1 MAKYKISNRERIIMR
16 LKKYCIAASL
26 AVLPLASPASAD
38 ECAPNEVDVGNGHV
52 VTTGCADTL
61 RIAAV
66 VFATNNDYL
75 QSNILAAQETAD
87 KLGVDVTIFD
97 GQWDPATTFNHIQN
111 IIASGDYHAIINGPY
126 EGSEFCR
133 YITDVAPSN
142 NILFVAVNSPGC
154 GRITYEGEELW
165 SPGTLAFVGG
175 VQGRGPYR
183 DWLMSIAE
191 ENPGPQRIVTVTG
204 PDTLANT
211 INFNLGLQDV
221 QEAYPDFEVVS
232 MITTDYS
239 VLQAN
244 ERVGPLLQA
253 NNDIT
258 IMISNY
264 SDMTRG
270 AVQAIQQAGRLGDF
284 NIYDFG
290 GSEWAFEAVRRGLI
304 ESTLTMTPYTE
315 YEVAIEAIYDAWQG
329 QEVPRFLPLE
339 STMVT
344 LENID
349 AAAPQ
354 Y

>member
-1 MAKYKISNRERIIMR
+1 MIMS
-16 LKKYCIAASL
+16 LKKYCMAFAL
-26 AVLPLASPASAD
+26 AVIPTTGPALAQ
-38 ECAPNEVDVGNGHV
+38 ECVPHEIDVGNGHV
-52 VTTGCADTL
+52 VTTECESL
-61 RIAAV
+61 RVAAV

-75 QSNILAAQETAD
+75 QSNILAGRETAER
-87 KLGVDVTIFD
+87 LGIELTIFD
-97 GQWDPATTFNHIQN
+97 GQWDPSTTFNHIQN

-142 NILFVAVNSPGC
+142 NMLFVAVNSPGC
-154 GRITYEGEELW
+154 GRITNEGEDLW

-191 ENPGPQRIVTVTG
+191 ANPGPQRVVTVTG

-211 INFNLGLQDV
+211 INFNLGLEDV
-221 QEAYPDFEVVS
+221 QEAYPEFEVVS
-232 MITTDYS
+232 MVTTDYS

-253 NNDIT
+253 NDDIT

-270 AVQAIQQAGRLGDF
+270 AVQAIQQAGRIGDF
-284 NIYDFG
+284 KIYDFG
-290 GSEWAFEAVRRGLI
+290 GSEWAFEAVRRNLI

-315 YEVAIEAIYDAWQG
+315 YEVAVQAIHDAWHG
-329 QEVPRFLPLE
+329 VDVPRVLPLE
-339 STMVT
+339 STLVT
-344 LENID
+344 IENVGSVS
-349 AAAPQ
+349 PE